1 MVSYSICDRDMQ
13 VRIGAL
19 TPVCGSL
26 EPYDG
31 RERPEGMQ
39 AGRKVRPQGA
49 AGITRTAKAGEDGSI
64 LIDNSSVSLRR
75 CAFIMPGRQRKRCL
89 GDDGVIHAGN
99 AGQHTDSKIK
109 STAKFSS
116 AR

>member
-1 MVSYSICDRDMQ
+1 MCPSGRHKAARKAGYKQPQ
-13 VRIGAL
+13 VQGAQNYEKLREPIDARLVELEDKRITKADEVLKTL

-75 CAFIMPGRQRKRCL
+75 
-89 GDDGVIHAGN
+89 
-99 AGQHTDSKIK
+99 
-109 STAKFSS
+109 
-116 AR
+116 